1 MWIAGIT
8 FSLILIVFISYQYQ
22 ERQTKKTIEKIQF
35 DGIEQDISNLSFPDF
50 ESLTDLMVKYSDS
63 VIISSDRIDKSTLN
77 SIKSHSKKSLNFKDS
92 SNDEALMKFLL
103 ENTD

>member
-1 MWIAGIT
+1 MVMLVQALNLLSQLWGH
-8 FSLILIVFISYQYQ
+8 
-22 ERQTKKTIEKIQF
+22 
-35 DGIEQDISNLSFPDF
+35 LSFPDF